1 LSVKVPFVDLRAQ
14 YESIRPEIDSA
25 IDRVLASGD
34 FIGGEDCEAFESE
47 FAAYCEARACVGVG
61 NGTDAIH
68 LALRA
73 AGIGPGDEV
82 ITVANTF
89 IATAE
94 AITMTG
100 ARPVFVDVCA
110 ETHQID
116 PDAVESAVGPRTRAV
131 VAVHLFGIPAPID
144 DLMEIAHRRDLL
156 VLEDAAQAHGARLK
170 GKRVGSLGHV
180 ACFSFYPSK
189 NLGAY
194 GDAGAVVGN
203 DAELVERVRKLRN
216 HGRTEKYVH
225 EIEGVNSRLDNLQ
238 AAVLRVKLRHLD
250 DWNAARRRVAS
261 QYAELLAGLPVT
273 APNPDPESEP
283 VWHLFVVRTQRRGD
297 LQDELRSRGVATGV
311 HYPIPLHLQPAYR
324 DAGLR
329 RGPLPVTENLAAEI
343 LSLPMF
349 PEMTPQ
355 MVQHVA
361 DSIAAA
367 GG

>member
-1 LSVKVPFVDLRAQ
+1 MQIPFVDLHVQ
-14 YESIRPEIDSA
+14 YESIQPEIDA
-25 IDRVLASGD
+25 ALARVLNQGS
-34 FIGGEDCEAFESE
+34 FVGGEDCDSFERE

-61 NGTDAIH
+61 NGTDAIY

-82 ITVANTF
+82 ITVGNTF
-89 IATAE
+89 IATTE

-100 ARPVFVDVCA
+100 ARPVLVDVCA
-110 ETHQID
+110 NTHQID
-116 PDAVESAVGPRTRAV
+116 ANAVEAAVGPRTRAI

-144 DLMEIAHRRDLL
+144 DLMEIAQSGDLL
-156 VLEDAAQAHGARLK
+156 VVEDAAQAHGARLK
-170 GKRVGSLGHV
+170 GRRVGSLGHV

-194 GDAGAVVGN
+194 GDAGAVVSN
-203 DAELVERVRKLRN
+203 DAELIERVRRLRN

-225 EIEGVNSRLDNLQ
+225 EREGVNSRLDNLQ

-261 QYAELLAGLPVT
+261 QYTELLAGLPVV
-273 APNPDPESEP
+273 APVPPAASEP
-283 VWHLFVVRTQRRGD
+283 VWHLFVVRAQARDR
-297 LQDELRSRGVATGV
+297 LQKALQSKGVSTGI
-311 HYPIPLHLQPAYR
+311 HYPVPLHLQPAYR
-324 DAGLR
+324 QRGLQH
-329 RGPLPVTENLAAEI
+329 GPLPVTETLASEI

-349 PEMTPQ
+349 PEMTLE
-355 MVQHVA
+355 MVQYVA
-361 DSIAAA
+361 DCVAAA